1 MSTKNDNKVDTKT
14 PNDRTSKT
22 MQNKNQ
28 FKKLTFV
35 NKY

>member
-1 MSTKNDNKVDTKT
+1 MSTINDNKVDTKT

-28 FKKLTFV
+28 PKQLTFV